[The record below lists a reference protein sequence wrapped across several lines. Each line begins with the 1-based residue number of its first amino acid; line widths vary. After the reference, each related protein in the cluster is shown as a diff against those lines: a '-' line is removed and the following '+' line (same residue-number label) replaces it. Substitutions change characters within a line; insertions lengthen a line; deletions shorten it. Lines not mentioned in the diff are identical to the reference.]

1 MAIHRRNIALTR
13 GIGILPMGY
22 WLEANATWR
31 FKEWSWREALDIDG
45 KPEG

>member
-1 MAIHRRNIALTR
+1 MVIHRRNIALTR
-13 GIGILPMGY
+13 ASASLPMGH

-31 FKEWSWREALDIDG
+31 FTEWSRREPRDIDE